1 MSTHTYRIIPA
12 TNGQEDSSRRFGEEM
27 MVISKVLVVD
37 DSKADR
43 VNLQNIVS
51 DAGLMVLTAST
62 GDEGIRKAKAEK
74 PDLIFLDIIMDEMDG
89 FQTCRTLSR
98 DEETRGIPIVMVS
111 CKNQKADKVWAE
123 AQGATAYI
131 TKPYTP
137 DQILDQISR
146 LQ

>member
-1 MSTHTYRIIPA
+1 MPHTTYRINP
-12 TNGQEDSSRRFGEEM
+12 QEDTTNSYGDGIM
-27 MVISKVLVVD
+27 AISKVLVVD
-37 DSKADR
+37 DSKTDR
-43 VNLQNIVS
+43 VNLQKIVA
-51 DAGLMVLTAST
+51 DAGIMVLTAST

-89 FQTCRTLSR
+89 FQTCRTLAR
-98 DEETRGIPIVMVS
+98 DEDTRGIPIVMVS